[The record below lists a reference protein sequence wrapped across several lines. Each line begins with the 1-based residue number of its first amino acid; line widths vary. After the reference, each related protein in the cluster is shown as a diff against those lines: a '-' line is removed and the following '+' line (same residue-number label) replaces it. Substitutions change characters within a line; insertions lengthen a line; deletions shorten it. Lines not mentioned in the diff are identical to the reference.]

1 MGQPESKKD
10 LKRRE
15 IIIVAS
21 RQMNEQGATAI
32 RLSKLSQ
39 LVGLTRNALY
49 YYFKDRAALIHACYL
64 FACKNNAE
72 DLHFALSVKD
82 GAAERLATYID
93 RTLRGPNAERAVLTD
108 LDILPSAQRSELAEI
123 INQNVGL
130 LESIL
135 EEGIS
140 SKQLRPFNVAIGA
153 QVIQG
158 LLSWAQLWYRW
169 AALDQQAL
177 DRHYQIAADAIKQAV
192 LEGVST
198 DRTFSFSF
206 QQQWVDLSPRPFKA
220 FDPESLHKE
229 KLYQLVGAASL
240 LFNKK
245 GIEATTFDDIADQL
259 GATKGAV
266 YHYFKDKKA
275 LVKAC
280 FLQAFEQYD
289 SIADI
294 AINSSGNPLEQLLA
308 SLHLNCQ
315 AQMTRSPPLTLQG
328 SISNLSKSH
337 VSRATSIAE
346 KMSDVRASAIAAGLH
361 SDIDENIITLSPGAF
376 FWISRWVEGR
386 AIESEMALADEV
398 CRIVFTGIRS
408 LPEC

>member
-1 MGQPESKKD
+1 MGQSESKKD
-10 LKRRE
+10 FKRRE
-15 IIIVAS
+15 IIIAAS

-32 RLSKLSQ
+32 SLTKLSEI
-39 LVGLTRNALY
+39 VGLTRNALY

-64 FACKNNAE
+64 FACSSNTE
-72 DLHFALSVKD
+72 DLNFALSIKG
-82 GAAERLATYID
+82 GAAEKLSAYID
-93 RTLRGPNAERAVLTD
+93 RSLLSPNAERAVLTD
-108 LDILPSAQRSELAEI
+108 LNILPADQRSELAEI
-123 INQNVGL
+123 ISQNARL
-130 LESIL
+130 LESMF

-140 SKQLRPFNVAIGA
+140 SKQLRPFNVAVGA

-169 AALDQQAL
+169 AALDQQTL
-177 DRHYQIAADAIKQAV
+177 GRHYQVAADAIRKAV
-192 LEGVST
+192 LEGIST

-206 QQQWVDLSPRPFKA
+206 QQRWVDLSPRSFKA
-220 FDPESLHKE
+220 FDPESLQKE
-229 KLYQLVGAASL
+229 KRYQLVGTASL

-245 GIEATTFDDIADQL
+245 GIEATSFDDIADQL

-289 SIADI
+289 SISEI
-294 AINSSGNPLEQLLA
+294 ALRSSDNPLEQLLA

-328 SISNLSKSH
+328 RTSNLSKLHSN
-337 VSRATSIAE
+337 RATSIAK
-346 KMSDVRASAIAAGLH
+346 KMSNVRAAAIAAGLH

-376 FWISRWVEGR
+376 FWISGWVEGR
-386 AIESEMALADEV
+386 AIESEMTLADEV
-398 CRIVFTGIRS
+398 CRIIFTGIRS
-408 LPEC
+408 LP

>member
-1 MGQPESKKD
+1 MDQSESKKD

-49 YYFKDRAALIHACYL
+49 YYFKDRSALIHACYL

-72 DLHFALSVKD
+72 DLNFALSVKG
-82 GAAERLATYID
+82 GAAEKLCAYID
-93 RTLRGPNAERAVLTD
+93 RTLLGPNAERAVLTD
-108 LDILPSAQRSELAEI
+108 LDILSGVQRSELARI
-123 INQNVGL
+123 ISQNESL

-135 EEGIS
+135 NEGINS
-140 SKQLRPFNVAIGA
+140 RQFRPFNVAVCA

-169 AALDQQAL
+169 VSLDQQAL
-177 DRHYQIAADAIKQAV
+177 DSHYQIAADAIKRAV

-198 DRTFSFSF
+198 DRTFSFYF
-206 QQQWVDLSPRPFKA
+206 QQQWVDLSLRPIKA
-220 FDPESLHKE
+220 FDSESLQKE
-229 KLYQLVGAASL
+229 KLYQLVGCASL

-245 GIEATTFDDIADQL
+245 GIQATTFDDIADQL

-266 YHYFKDKKA
+266 YHYFKDKNA
-275 LVKAC
+275 LVRAC
-280 FLQAFEQYD
+280 FLDAFEKYD
-289 SIADI
+289 SIAEI
-294 AINSSGNPLEQLLA
+294 AMRSSDNPLEQMWA

-315 AQMTRSPPLTLQG
+315 AQMTQSPPLTLQG
-328 SISNLSKSH
+328 STSNLSKSH
-337 VSRATSIAE
+337 IARVTLIAK
-346 KMSDVRASAIAAGLH
+346 KMSSIRAAAIAAGLH
-361 SDIDENIITLSPGAF
+361 SDIDENIINLSPGAF
-376 FWISRWVEGR
+376 FWISRWLEGR
-386 AIESEMALADEV
+386 AIESEMTLADEV
-398 CRIVFTGIRS
+398 CRIIFTGINY
-408 LPEC
+408 L